1 MQHRL
6 KRGRG
11 FIIRNANREAA
22 ALRGPPVF
30 EGGATLTTP
39 PPRQRRRPCSLSR
52 AAARISRA
60 SEQPP
65 PTHYCAA
72 AQPPPRRACRAGR
85 TPPRHPASPARSP
98 TPWSQTPNICL
109 TLQPYGLQILTF
121 RPFPIKPHEFFIGKG
136 RFCLYLGLY
145 TLKCVSKTYTPAPAY
160 TSTSALG
167 RNARLIYGAIA
178 AITWFGF
185 GATVIIT
192 ACDGYARGN
201 VDPGM
206 FGTSAPGWSGA
217 PTRLFETFSYFTE
230 WSNILVAVVATYLA
244 RHQGP
249 ASNWWRALQLCAT
262 MMITVTGIVYAGF
275 IGPYKQLSGWDYL
288 TNPIQHIIVPLAM
301 VLAWFI
307 TGPRGGI
314 DRGVILRS
322 LVIPVVWVPF
332 ILIRGAITH
341 TYPYGFLNV
350 EVLGYALSLMA
361 IGFTL
366 VFALVC
372 ILIFAGFDRWLTRR
386 AQH

>member
-1 MQHRL
+1 M
-6 KRGRG
+6 
-11 FIIRNANREAA
+11 
-22 ALRGPPVF
+22 
-30 EGGATLTTP
+30 
-39 PPRQRRRPCSLSR
+39 
-52 AAARISRA
+52 
-60 SEQPP
+60 
-65 PTHYCAA
+65 
-72 AQPPPRRACRAGR
+72 
-85 TPPRHPASPARSP
+85 
-98 TPWSQTPNICL
+98 
-109 TLQPYGLQILTF
+109 
-121 RPFPIKPHEFFIGKG
+121 
-136 RFCLYLGLY
+136 GLY

-160 TSTSALG
+160 TPASALG

-185 GATVIIT
+185 STTVIIT

-206 FGTSAPGWSGA
+206 FGASAPGWSGA

-322 LVIPVVWVPF
+322 LVIPVAWVPF

-350 EVLGYALSLMA
+350 EVLGYAVSLMA

>member
-1 MQHRL
+1 M
-6 KRGRG
+6 
-11 FIIRNANREAA
+11 
-22 ALRGPPVF
+22 
-30 EGGATLTTP
+30 
-39 PPRQRRRPCSLSR
+39 
-52 AAARISRA
+52 
-60 SEQPP
+60 
-65 PTHYCAA
+65 
-72 AQPPPRRACRAGR
+72 
-85 TPPRHPASPARSP
+85 
-98 TPWSQTPNICL
+98 
-109 TLQPYGLQILTF
+109 
-121 RPFPIKPHEFFIGKG
+121 
-136 RFCLYLGLY
+136 GLY

-160 TSTSALG
+160 TPASALG

-185 GATVIIT
+185 SATVIIT

-350 EVLGYALSLMA
+350 EVLGYAVSLMA

>member
-1 MQHRL
+1 M
-6 KRGRG
+6 
-11 FIIRNANREAA
+11 
-22 ALRGPPVF
+22 
-30 EGGATLTTP
+30 
-39 PPRQRRRPCSLSR
+39 
-52 AAARISRA
+52 
-60 SEQPP
+60 
-65 PTHYCAA
+65 
-72 AQPPPRRACRAGR
+72 
-85 TPPRHPASPARSP
+85 
-98 TPWSQTPNICL
+98 
-109 TLQPYGLQILTF
+109 
-121 RPFPIKPHEFFIGKG
+121 
-136 RFCLYLGLY
+136 GLY
-145 TLKCVSKTYTPAPAY
+145 TLKFVSKTYTPAPAY

-192 ACDGYARGN
+192 ACDGYTRGN

-322 LVIPVVWVPF
+322 LVIPVAWVPF

-350 EVLGYALSLMA
+350 EVLGYAVSLMA

-386 AQH
+386 AQR